1 MLENLVP
8 ALIGLTVF
16 ALFVGFLA
24 YKIAALPLTLIIA
37 GVLALVAADFVR
49 TLRA

>member
-8 ALIGLTVF
+8 ALIGIACF

-24 YKIAALPLTLIIA
+24 YKIATLPLTLITV

>member
-1 MLENLVP
+1 MLENLIP
-8 ALIGLTVF
+8 ALIGIVIF

-24 YKIAALPLTLIIA
+24 YKIAALPLSIIVTV
-37 GVLALVAADFVR
+37 VLVLVAVDFVR